1 MLPDPIQ
8 DTYMYRKLY
17 ENIFAGLKLNSLLK
31 QILKLQFIVPGLK
44 CQKVF
49 QLKMNTSI
57 MFKTLMK
64 LLDITIDNK
73 LKLRE
78 HDDLACKLAS

>member
-1 MLPDPIQ
+1 
-8 DTYMYRKLY
+8 MYRKLY

-31 QILKLQFIVPGLK
+31 QILKLQFMVPGLK
-44 CQKVF
+44 CQKAF

-73 LKLRE
+73 LKFGE